1 MASWLFE
8 ENTAVRAFCTATSQ
22 ENMVASPTR
31 KVPSTDGGS
40 SALSGLLTTVM
51 KTFAETPMGSR
62 IPARVMEA
70 RRAALVMMD

>member
-1 MASWLFE
+1 
-8 ENTAVRAFCTATSQ
+8 
-22 ENMVASPTR
+22 MVASPTR

-51 KTFAETPMGSR
+51 NTFAETPMGSR